1 MKVVSFEVL
10 RMCRKGFKELKC
22 NIIIV
27 LNVSLLTV
35 SEKIVKYFTWWGLF
49 SMLIAGVSE
58 ISVLVLFSSSNF
70 SWLFIVGSAL
80 LFRAL
85 TSCG

>member
-1 MKVVSFEVL
+1 MQHYHCFECQSVD
-10 RMCRKGFKELKC
+10 CFRK
-22 NIIIV
+22 N
-27 LNVSLLTV
+27 
-35 SEKIVKYFTWWGLF
+35 SEILYMVGLF